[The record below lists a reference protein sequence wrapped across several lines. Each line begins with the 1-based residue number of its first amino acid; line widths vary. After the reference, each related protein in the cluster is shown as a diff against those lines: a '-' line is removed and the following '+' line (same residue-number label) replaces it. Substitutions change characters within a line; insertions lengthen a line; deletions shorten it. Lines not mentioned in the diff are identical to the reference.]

1 MKLLTNE
8 LRKTL
13 PPLYAQEKEK
23 DPIVHLKLFTPWTG
37 WTWYITEGSPEGDDF
52 IFFGYVI
59 GQEREW
65 GYSSLNELESIR
77 GPGGLRIERDLYFE
91 AKRRSEIKEIE

>member
-1 MKLLTNE
+1 MKLLTDE

-37 WTWYITEGSPEGDDF
+37 WTWYITEGSPEEDDF
-52 IFFGYVI
+52 ILFGYVI

-65 GYSSLNELESIR
+65 AIRRLMSLKASGGRAACESSVISTSSQSAEVRS
-77 GPGGLRIERDLYFE
+77 
-91 AKRRSEIKEIE
+91 KR